1 LKTHNIKRAGG
12 VAQGVGPEFE
22 PQYCKKNIRLIM
34 YEDGK
39 MRHVDTIPGMREGR
53 IKENDGGGEFKYDNI
68 VRTFVNVT
76 MYSY

>member
-1 LKTHNIKRAGG
+1 
-12 VAQGVGPEFE
+12 
-22 PQYCKKNIRLIM
+22 M

-39 MRHVDTIPGMREGR
+39 MRHIETIPGMGEGR